1 MKGLRVVLASVALAA
16 WLSSVPGVTAQTP
29 AASLPSIP
37 TASPA
42 PADCGA
48 AAALLPRTI
57 DDQQLRTTITEG
69 IAAIDPDD
77 LLDPLLASL
86 GRSRDDV
93 CLVAF
98 RFGTGSDSLA
108 GELLRIAGADTTG
121 LGERFAAAL
130 RDRLET
136 YGAQA
141 SASPVWVD
149 GEPAW
154 QLGVV
159 ADGQASDIVID
170 QLGDTLL
177 LTSGLDSLRRLVPL
191 LAADGA
197 PPPSPSAVPA
207 SPVDQPTGSG
217 GSAPAP

>member
-1 MKGLRVVLASVALAA
+1 MKGLRVVLASVAFAA
-16 WLSSVPGVTAQTP
+16 WLSSVPGVMAQTP

-42 PADCGA
+42 LADCGA
-48 AAALLPRTI
+48 VAAILPRTI
-57 DDQQLRTTITEG
+57 DDQQLHMTITEG
-69 IAAIDPDD
+69 VAAIDPDD

-86 GRSRDDV
+86 GRTRDDV

-98 RFGTGSDSLA
+98 RFGAGSGSLA

-130 RDRLET
+130 HDRLVA
-136 YGAQA
+136 YGARA
-141 SASPVWVD
+141 SASPADID
-149 GEPAW
+149 GAPAW

-159 ADGQASDIVID
+159 AGGQASDIVID

-177 LTSGLDSLRRLVPL
+177 LTSGLDALRRLLPL

-197 PPPSPSAVPA
+197 PLPSPSAVPA